1 MSSVLGPSYNYADHI
16 KKPKDMGVS
25 NSGNIFVS
33 IRDLNAIYPYIDTLI
48 YGKNV
53 LSDSSLWKLYPLG
66 NNFFIKSG
74 TCGESSSEECKGK
87 DRYIY
92 VRNVPNGVIPCMGSF
107 SPKTD
112 MKGLV
117 PGLME
122 DAADIN
128 PFALFN
134 NLTASTSPI

>member
-53 LSDSSLWKLYPLG
+53 
-66 NNFFIKSG
+66 FIG
-74 TCGESSSEECKGK
+74 HQLISSSVTVKYTGRHC
-87 DRYIY
+87 IS
-92 VRNVPNGVIPCMGSF
+92 NAF
-107 SPKTD
+107 
-112 MKGLV
+112 
-117 PGLME
+117 
-122 DAADIN
+122 
-128 PFALFN
+128 
-134 NLTASTSPI
+134 TAVTY